1 MTADPRRALRL
12 SKGKVFLAIG
22 VQPRS
27 RKSALAGL
35 RNDALLV
42 QVTAAPVEGAAN
54 QAVIEV
60 LAKTF
65 SLHKSTFILHQG
77 VKSRD
82 KIVQVEN
89 MEAPQLCRLLEMHFG
104 TSGSDLS

>member
-1 MTADPRRALRL
+1 MTVDPCRALRL
-12 SKGKVFLAIG
+12 SKGKVVLAVR

-27 RKSALAGL
+27 RKNALTGL

-42 QVTAAPVEGAAN
+42 QVTAAPVDGAAN

-60 LAKTF
+60 LAKAL
-65 SLHKSTFILHQG
+65 SLPKSSFTLHQG

-82 KIVQVEN
+82 KSMQVEN
-89 MEAPQLCRLLEMHFG
+89 IEILQLCRLLEEHFC
-104 TSGSDLS
+104 TSGS